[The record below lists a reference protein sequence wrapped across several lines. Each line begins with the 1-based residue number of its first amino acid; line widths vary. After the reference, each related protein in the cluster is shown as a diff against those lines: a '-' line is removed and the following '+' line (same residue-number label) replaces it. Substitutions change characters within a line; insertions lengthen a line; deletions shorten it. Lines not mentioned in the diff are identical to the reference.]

1 MKQTK
6 TILILIGEE
15 VQKMKQTKTIL
26 ILIGGILVDIAE
38 EFIKFLLEKKKE

>member
-1 MKQTK
+1 MCDERKCK
-6 TILILIGEE
+6 
-15 VQKMKQTKTIL
+15 KMKQTKTIL